1 MRARFETGLLPLLLG
16 AFLAALPAAGAR
28 AQVISSIGE
37 FSTTCQTD
45 DQIAPGDRQAIDAAA
60 LRYVRDIFGAN
71 PASAYD
77 NFAALAKRSV
87 TREEFAAKIGPLVWP
102 LEPFSDLHVT
112 HRYRLVT
119 SGGSGF
125 QKVPCQA
132 RVDQPAQ
139 ATVSAAANTIQ
150 AYAVLD
156 ATLKQDGWTG
166 VAWLVFEDGAWRIQ
180 HFQINL
186 SSLAGKRPDAL
197 LALAQAQQRGGHD
210 FNAYILYAAAF
221 ELAYRGP
228 NFALPIRQEID
239 AARKSL
245 PVPPEFAG
253 AAPFT
258 WRWGDAA
265 FTVRKAG
272 PVGVGGRLELAIAQL
287 VPDGMDA
294 HGADA
299 RNRALAAAFA
309 KAHPDYRDA
318 FAGLVIDA
326 QEAEGGRA
334 FRTVI
339 GAKELGN

>member
-1 MRARFETGLLPLLLG
+1 LRAGSETRLLPVLLG
-16 AFLAALPAAGAR
+16 ALLLALPGAGAR
-28 AQVISSIGE
+28 AQVISSIGQ

-45 DQIAPGDRQAIDAAA
+45 DQIAASDRAAIDAAA
-60 LRYVRDIFGAN
+60 LRYVREIFGTN

-77 NFAALAKRSV
+77 NFAAIAKRSV

-102 LEPFSDLHVT
+102 LQPFADLQVT

-119 SGGSGF
+119 SGGGGF
-125 QKVPCQA
+125 LKVPCQE
-132 RVDQPAQ
+132 RVDKTPQV
-139 ATVSAAANTIQ
+139 TVSAAANTIQ

-156 ATLKQDGWTG
+156 AKLKQDGWTG

-186 SSLAGKRPDAL
+186 SSLAGRTPDAL
-197 LALAQAQQRGGHD
+197 LALARAQQRGGHD
-210 FNAYILYAAAF
+210 LNAYILYAASF

-228 NFALPIRQEID
+228 NFTLPLRHEID
-239 AARKSL
+239 AARKTL

-253 AAPFT
+253 APPFT

-272 PVGVGGRLELAIAQL
+272 PVGVGGKLDLAISQL
-287 VPDGMDA
+287 VPDGINER
-294 HGADA
+294 GADE

-309 KAHPDYRDA
+309 KAHPDYRDI
-318 FAGLVIDA
+318 FAGLVVDA

-334 FRTVI
+334 FRTII
-339 GAKELGN
+339 GAKELGK